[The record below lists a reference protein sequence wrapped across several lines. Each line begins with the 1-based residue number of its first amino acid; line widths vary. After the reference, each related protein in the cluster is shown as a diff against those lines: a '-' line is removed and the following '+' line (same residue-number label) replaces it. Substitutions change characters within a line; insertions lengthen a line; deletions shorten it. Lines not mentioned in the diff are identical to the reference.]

1 MVAAPLDATRLE
13 TPLHL
18 TPPTN
23 SHSEH
28 EVISKIVNAI
38 YNAKNPMILVDVL
51 TARFHCTPE
60 VRELVNITQFPVS
73 LSRSI
78 LMVVFHNESREGY
91 SK

>member
-23 SHSEH
+23 SHLEH
-28 EVISKIVNAI
+28 EVISKIVDAI
-38 YNAKNPMILVDVL
+38 YNAMNPMILVDVL

-60 VRELVNITQFPVS
+60 VRKLVDVTQFPVS

-78 LMVVFHNESREGY
+78 LTVVIHNKFREGY